1 MSQLTLHLLLLAL
14 ASCASASH
22 YYGGTM
28 TYVSKGQNPDG
39 SFTVDIRYKETF
51 RTGCSTYNRWSCA
64 SGNCGTI
71 TSLQSGRVDSSSAG
85 FNWCHSDAL
94 MTRHLPSDEPFEL
107 RMASC
112 CWITNTAGG
121 VLSWRLLTHIDLGT
135 RSDTLAPNR
144 SPVTTVIPHIRLPSN
159 CHRNINLLAHDPD
172 GDQVRCRY
180 GLVYN
185 VECASCQQHSN
196 FYLDEDAC
204 VLHHYGYTSVG
215 ARVFEFV
222 VEDFPRQQISVS
234 YSTGSWASKFPLSP
248 ATPSPSSTPYSTAAP
263 GGTPLSRIPLQLI
276 VRIDGA
282 VPSCT
287 EGVYLPRLLSPT
299 PYNGEF
305 FDIAVAQELEI
316 HLKAQATHSQ
326 LSDFLISGP
335 LNITEQKTF
344 SGSVAESTLKWTPT
358 ENDNGV
364 HFPICFIAESKAGA
378 SVYHSEMRCII
389 VRVGPRAGEANVICS
404 ETTMTVEVE
413 KSSIIGLHADHLR
426 LNDPS
431 CTLMSNATHVIGSMS
446 LNSCGTQ
453 LEEDDENLI
462 FKNEITTFEDPT
474 AVITRRHEVEI
485 GFSCVYPKTG
495 KVSLEFRAH
504 KVPFIFTERGFGKFT
519 YQFEFYHSSQFSQMV
534 DPSTYPVEVP
544 LKEMIYMEIESTSS
558 IPNTVLFVESCR
570 ATPIDDPSYHLY
582 YSIIENGCIIDDTV
596 VVYAE
601 NGPDYKFGMEA
612 FKFIG
617 NYEEVFISCSVV
629 LCKAGDP
636 STRCAQGCS
645 NSTAAP
651 AVHHHRRRSVALQT
665 ASHYISQGPLR
676 LKRSSKESADTVR
689 SDVSAT
695 SLNMN
700 LVFIAGTLLALVAM
714 VCGVVIFKSK
724 QPKVKYQELPNS
736 EF

>member
-28 TYVSKGQNPDG
+28 TYVSKGQNSDG
-39 SFTVDIRYKETF
+39 SFTVDIRYKATF
-51 RTGCSTYNRWSCA
+51 RSGCSKSNQWTCA
-64 SGNCGTI
+64 SGSCGTVSKFQI
-71 TSLQSGRVDSSSAG
+71 GRVDSSSAG
-85 FNWCHSDAL
+85 FSWCQSDAV
-94 MTRHLPSDEPFEL
+94 MTRRLPSNEPFEL
-107 RMASC
+107 SMASC
-112 CWITNTAGG
+112 CWISNTAGG
-121 VLSWRLLTHIDLGT
+121 SLSWRLLTHIDLGT

-196 FYLDEDAC
+196 FYLNEDTC
-204 VLHHYGYTSVG
+204 VLHHYGYTSTG

-222 VEDFPRQQISVS
+222 VEDFPTRQISVS
-234 YSTGSWASKFPLSP
+234 YSTGSQVSRFPLSP
-248 ATPSPSSTPYSTAAP
+248 VAGSGDGSGASPYSTAGP
-263 GGTPLSRIPLQLI
+263 NVTPLSKIPLQFIVLI
-276 VRIDGA
+276 EGTA
-282 VPSCT
+282 PSCA
-287 EGVYLPRLLSPT
+287 EGKYIPQFLYPT
-299 PYNGEF
+299 PSNGEF
-305 FDIAVAQELEI
+305 FNVSVGQGFEVN
-316 HLKAQATHSQ
+316 LKAQATHSQ

-358 ENDNGV
+358 ENDEGV
-364 HFPICFIAESKAGA
+364 HLPICFIAESKAGA
-378 SVYHSEMRCII
+378 SVYNSEMRCIV
-389 VRVGPRAGEANVICS
+389 VRVGPRAGEANVVCS
-404 ETTMTVEVE
+404 ETTMTVEV
-413 KSSIIGLHADHLR
+413 KISSIVGLHEDHLR

-431 CTLMSNATHVIGSMS
+431 CTLMSNGTHVIGSMS

-453 LEEDDENLI
+453 LE
-462 FKNEITTFEDPT
+462 T
-474 AVITRRHEVEI
+474 
-485 GFSCVYPKTG
+485 
-495 KVSLEFRAH
+495 
-504 KVPFIFTERGFGKFT
+504 GFGKFT

-544 LKEMIYMEIESTSS
+544 LKEMIYMEIESSSS

-570 ATPIDDPSYHLY
+570 ATPIDDPNYHLY
-582 YSIIENGCIIDDTV
+582 YRIIENGCTIDDTV
-596 VVYAE
+596 VVYAA
-601 NGPDYKFGMEA
+601 NGPEYKIGMEA

-676 LKRSSKESADTVR
+676 LKRSSESADTVR
-689 SDVSAT
+689 SDLSST

-700 LVFIAGTLLALVAM
+700 MVFISGTLLALVAM

-724 QPKVKYQELPNS
+724 RSKVKYQKLPSS